1 MERIKAANAK
11 ATIDLRIHI
20 SLFVDVFSAASAT
33 IGRPQTE
40 LVFSSNA
47 RPPKG
52 TIAAFDFTDVG
63 TLRRQLAKESTPF
76 SAGPAEARCLIRTE
90 RACMQCV

>member
-63 TLRRQLAKESTPF
+63 TLRPAARQRIYTILCR
-76 SAGPAEARCLIRTE
+76 AGRGA
-90 RACMQCV
+90 MFDSH